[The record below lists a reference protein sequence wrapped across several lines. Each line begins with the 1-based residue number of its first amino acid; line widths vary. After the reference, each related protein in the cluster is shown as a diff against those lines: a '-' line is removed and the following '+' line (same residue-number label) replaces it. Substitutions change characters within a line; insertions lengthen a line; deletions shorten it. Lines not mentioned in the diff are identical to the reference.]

1 VTTSPPQPP
10 QNPYPGQPAGYGPPP
25 QQFPQYS
32 QPDQQQPSQA
42 QPGQQQPQQPQQ
54 HGQPYGQP
62 GQPGQQQY
70 GDQSYQQPYPQAPGQ
85 QQGPGPQQGQYPQ
98 DQYPGQQQPQFGQS
112 FPQGQQ
118 AFAPQGQ
125 MVCRFC
131 GGYPAV
137 DATVRGHQGMI
148 ILMRFLKLRGPF
160 CRTCGVASVRDMTS
174 KSLWQGWWG
183 VGSSIINPIT
193 MLMNIGPMQKFKSLP
208 EPQPGPG
215 RPMDPGKPL
224 FQRPAMLMLLVPF
237 VVIGLIIFA
246 NLNSTEAKANVGACV
261 VNNGTSSNPDVK
273 VVDCTSSEAEYKIVG
288 KVDDSTDDS
297 QCDQFADAQASY
309 VYQQGS
315 TKYTLCLTPVK

>member
-10 QNPYPGQPAGYGPPP
+10 QNPYSGQPAGYGPPP

-32 QPDQQQPSQA
+32 QPGQQ
-42 QPGQQQPQQPQQ
+42 QPGQQQPQQS
-54 HGQPYGQP
+54 
-62 GQPGQQQY
+62 GQQQY
-70 GDQSYQQPYPQAPGQ
+70 AGQPYQQAPGQ

-98 DQYPGQQQPQFGQS
+98 DQYPQDQYPGQQQPQYGQS

-125 MVCRFC
+125 LVCRFC

-137 DATVRGHQGMI
+137 DATVRGHQGLI

-183 VGSSIINPIT
+183 IGSSIINPIT
-193 MLMNIGPMQKFKSLP
+193 MLINIGPMQKFKSLP
-208 EPQPGPG
+208 EPAPGPG

-224 FQRPAMLMLLVPF
+224 FRRPAILMLLLP
-237 VVIGLIIFA
+237 IALIALIIVS
-246 NLNSTEAKANVGACV
+246 NLNSTESKANVGACV
-261 VNNGTSSNPDVK
+261 VNNGTSKSPDVK

-288 KVDDSTDDS
+288 KIDDSTDDS
-297 QCDQFADAQASY
+297 QCDQFAEAQASY
-309 VYQQGS
+309 VYEQGS
-315 TKYTLCLTPVK
+315 TKYTLCLAPVK